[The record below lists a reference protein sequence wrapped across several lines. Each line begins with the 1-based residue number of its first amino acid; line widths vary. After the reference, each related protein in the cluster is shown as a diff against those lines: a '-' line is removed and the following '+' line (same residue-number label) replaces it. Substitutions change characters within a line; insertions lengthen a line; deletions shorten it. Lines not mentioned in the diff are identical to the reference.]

1 MDNRNYENGYD
12 SAYPVYSRPEKVADG
27 VMHLVGTG
35 FAITGAV
42 LLIVLASGA
51 RPPGMVAAVSVYGAA
66 MTLSFVISACY
77 HMTPWERLRPG
88 LRRLDHAAI
97 FLKIAG
103 TYTPLVAL
111 IGSTFAWAVLGIVW
125 TLAAAGALIK
135 LFIARAPGRLNTVLY
150 LVLGWSSLALIWPLA
165 QELPAGGTTLVFAG
179 GLLYTAG
186 TVFLHWENLRYQ
198 NAVWHGFVLAASACF
213 FAAITWG
220 VAVQAV

>member
-1 MDNRNYENGYD
+1 MDNRNYDQGYD
-12 SAYPVYSRPEKVADG
+12 SSYPVYSRAEKVADG
-27 VMHLVGTG
+27 VMHLMGTS

-42 LLIVLASGA
+42 LLIVLVSGA
-51 RPPGMVAAVSVYGAA
+51 QPPGMVAAISVYGAA
-66 MTLSFVISACY
+66 MIASFVISACY

-97 FLKIAG
+97 FFKIAG

-111 IGSTFAWAVLGIVW
+111 IGSGFAWAVLGVVW
-125 TLAAAGALIK
+125 VLAAAGALLK
-135 LFIARAPGRLNTVLY
+135 LFVARTPGRLNTVLY

-186 TVFLHWENLRYQ
+186 TLVLHRENLRFQ

-213 FAAITWG
+213 FAAIAWG
-220 VAVQAV
+220 VAARPV